1 MTSVE
6 RPVHGRKWQ
15 DRRCSPD
22 FCHDAVVRPFRSI
35 AAFAMQGVSAFS
47 LGLVGKVFAD
57 RTRLGLPA
65 FEFFVCAERPGNVR
79 TDLGL
84 PLHVEFGL
92 NHLARADLIIVIPAD
107 DAAPP
112 DAPSSAV
119 VDAIRAAHERGS
131 IVASFC
137 TGSFVLAATGLL
149 DGRRATTHWSLADD
163 LATRHPA
170 VTVMP
175 EVLYVDEGA
184 VVTGAGAAAGI
195 DLCLHL
201 LRREH
206 GAAIAN
212 AIAREIV
219 VAPHRDGGQAQY
231 IPVPVPTDGGD
242 ERLAGVL
249 DWARQNL
256 DKPLSVNDLAAQALM
271 SPRTFARRFRMATG
285 TTPYAWLRT
294 RRLDRAE
301 ELLEITDLQVEQIA
315 HQVGIGSVSVLREL
329 FIQRRG
335 VSPRAYR
342 RAFSQL

>member
-1 MTSVE
+1 ML
-6 RPVHGRKWQ
+6 
-15 DRRCSPD
+15 
-22 FCHDAVVRPFRSI
+22 PFRSV
-35 AAFAMQGVSAFS
+35 AAYVTQGVSAFS

-57 RTRLGLPA
+57 RTRLTVPA
-65 FEFFVCAERPGNVR
+65 FEFFVCAERPGDVH

-84 PLHVEFGL
+84 PLTVEFGL
-92 NHLARADLIIVIPAD
+92 DHLARADLIILIPSD
-107 DAAPP
+107 DYVSA
-112 DAPSSAV
+112 DAPSSALME
-119 VDAIRAAHERGS
+119 AIRAAHESGS

-137 TGSFVLAATGLL
+137 TGSFLLAAAGLL
-149 DGRRATTHWSLADD
+149 DGRRATTHWSLAED
-163 LATRHPA
+163 LAARHPA
-170 VTVMP
+170 VSVMP

-184 VVTGAGAAAGI
+184 IVTGAGAAAGI

-212 AIAREIV
+212 IVAREIV

-231 IPVPVPTDGGD
+231 IPVPVPADGHD
-242 ERLAGVL
+242 ERLASVL

-285 TTPYAWLRT
+285 TTPYAWLRS

-301 ELLEITDLQVEQIA
+301 ELLELTDLQVEQIA
-315 HQVGIGSVSVLREL
+315 RRVGFASVSVLRESFL
-329 FIQRRG
+329 QRRG
-335 VSPRAYR
+335 VSPSAYR

>member
-1 MTSVE
+1 MVS
-6 RPVHGRKWQ
+6 
-15 DRRCSPD
+15 
-22 FCHDAVVRPFRSI
+22 PFRSI
-35 AAFAMQGVSAFS
+35 AAYATQGVSAFS

-57 RTRLGLPA
+57 RTRLGGPA
-65 FEFFVCAERPGNVR
+65 FEFFVCAERPGDVR

-84 PLHVEFGL
+84 PLKVEFGL
-92 NHLARADLIIVIPAD
+92 DHLARADLIIVIPAD
-107 DAAPP
+107 DYVGADAPP
-112 DAPSSAV
+112 PGLVEAM
-119 VDAIRAAHERGS
+119 RAAHERGA

-137 TGSFVLAATGLL
+137 SGSFVLAAAGLL

-163 LATRHPA
+163 LAARHPA
-170 VTVMP
+170 VSVIP
-175 EVLYVDEGA
+175 EVLYVDEGSI
-184 VVTGAGAAAGI
+184 VSGAGAAAGI

-212 AIAREIV
+212 VIAREIV

-231 IPVPVPTDGGD
+231 IPAPVPAKGDD
-242 ERLAGVL
+242 ERVAGVL

-256 DKPLSVNDLAAQALM
+256 DKPLSVNELAAQAHM

-285 TTPYAWLRT
+285 TTPHAWLRT
-294 RRLDRAE
+294 QRLDRAE
-301 ELLEITDLQVEQIA
+301 ELLEVTDLQVQQVA
-315 HQVGIGSVSVLREL
+315 HRVGFASVSVLREL